1 MHKPSMSLP
10 QIHYFIFMADIRFK
24 EAMSGLLQGLL
35 PVLVTRLHVV
45 LSADWDW
52 SGKLALAVTS
62 VAAATS
68 GPAGED

>member
-1 MHKPSMSLP
+1 
-10 QIHYFIFMADIRFK
+10 MADFRFK

-52 SGKLALAVTS
+52 SGKLALAAAS
-62 VAAATS
+62 AAAATS